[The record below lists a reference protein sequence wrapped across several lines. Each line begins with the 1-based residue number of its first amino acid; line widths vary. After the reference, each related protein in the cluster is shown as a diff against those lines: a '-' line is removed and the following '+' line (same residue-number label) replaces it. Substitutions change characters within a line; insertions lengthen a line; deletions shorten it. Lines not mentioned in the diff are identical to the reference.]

1 MAMTSDKA
9 EWCAFGIWLDRVG
22 LCSSTLFCASGST
35 FDSVI
40 TEKLSSP
47 QHFTNNFPWMFLVSF
62 CRTCSGISF
71 CVNTWARYQIFPC
84 LAQTMSSPLTHSVF
98 YFVLV
103 FFLFTVVCLWLSV
116 IVVVMKIINVI
127 TFFRLSSC
135 SSDDLFI
142 GQFRFRKAIFA
153 HRVHFNASHDNSS
166 MYKWLSHTTKL
177 CTRWILVFPVYHV
190 LCQEFFSNF

>member
-22 LCSSTLFCASGST
+22 LCSSTLFCASGWT

-47 QHFTNNFPWMFLVSF
+47 QHFTNNLPWMFLVSF

-84 LAQTMSSPLTHSVF
+84 LGQTMSSPLTHSVF

-127 TFFRLSSC
+127 TFLDFPPVPLTISSSENSGFERQSLHTEFTLMHHMIIPRC
-135 SSDDLFI
+135 TI
-142 GQFRFRKAIFA
+142 GYPIQLNI
-153 HRVHFNASHDNSS
+153 
-166 MYKWLSHTTKL
+166 
-177 CTRWILVFPVYHV
+177 HV
-190 LCQEFFSNF
+190 LCQEFFSNC